1 MEIII
6 PEVELTAPSINSQD
20 FLVFRV
26 RVSPNDWD
34 NDVKQ
39 AVYDAAR
46 NGTPLS
52 CVMVGFQD
60 DKVVDP
66 LPKKRAH
73 LAHVMKLYCEQ
84 QGLNE
89 DQHTKSLYKK
99 YKIQSRT
106 ELTETQL
113 DKEIE
118 SHKA

>member
-1 MEIII
+1 MKIVI
-6 PEVELTAPSINSQD
+6 PEVELTAPSINGQD

-34 NDVKQ
+34 NDIKQ
-39 AVYDAAR
+39 AVYDSCR

-52 CVMVGFQD
+52 CVMVGFQT
-60 DKVVDP
+60 DKVEDK

-73 LAHVMKLYCEQ
+73 LAHLMKIWCDQ

-89 DQHTKSLYKK
+89 EQHIKSLYNK

-106 ELTETQL
+106 ELTEEQL

>member
-6 PEVELTAPSINSQD
+6 PEVELTAPSINGQD

-34 NDVKQ
+34 NDIKQ
-39 AVYDAAR
+39 AVYEACR

-60 DKVVDP
+60 ESAIPVI
-66 LPKKRAH
+66 PKKRAH

-89 DQHTKSLYKK
+89 EQHIKSLYNK

-106 ELTETQL
+106 ELTEEQL